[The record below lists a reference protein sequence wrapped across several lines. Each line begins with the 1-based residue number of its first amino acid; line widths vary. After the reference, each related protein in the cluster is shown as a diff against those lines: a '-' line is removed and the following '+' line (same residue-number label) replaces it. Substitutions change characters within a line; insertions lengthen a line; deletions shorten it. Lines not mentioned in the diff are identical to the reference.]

1 MENNPQTP
9 EPGISVIA
17 TEFLNFVVL
26 TRRRFISK
34 LNPGG
39 SGDPAERR
47 GCHNPGGR
55 SFQGSLHFR
64 ALSLHVKKRF
74 KYTMFSALGLEEMS
88 VAQETKYYE
97 TSVQSKGFIL
107 VKYNQQDQSSPE
119 STSRKRSL
127 YVSSTHVEHVFLTE
141 ITGTLSPLKQHTT
154 FPHK

>member
-1 MENNPQTP
+1 MFSRGQRKGLEDNPQTF

-26 TRRRFISK
+26 TRGRFISK

-39 SGDPAERR
+39 SSDPAERR

-88 VAQETKYYE
+88 VLKNTKCHE
-97 TSVQSKGFIL
+97 
-107 VKYNQQDQSSPE
+107 
-119 STSRKRSL
+119 
-127 YVSSTHVEHVFLTE
+127 
-141 ITGTLSPLKQHTT
+141 
-154 FPHK
+154 